1 MKVLR
6 QGYYSPTMNEDATN
20 FVRACDRCQHFANYS
35 FMPETLLTPIASPWP
50 FSMWGI
56 DLIGELPK
64 AKGDVKYAVVAVDYF
79 TKWAEDM
86 SLTTITAKKIKDF
99 LFNSIV
105 CRFEIPYKVVSDNGK
120 QSTTGESPFM
130 LTYGYE
136 AMVPVEVGSGSF
148 RRDRYPEEDAEINQR
163 LHLDLLEETR
173 ENSQLR
179 LAAYQQ
185 RAARYY
191 NKKVKEHLLKVGDLV
206 LRKVMPNSK
215 NPQHG
220 VFGANW
226 EGPYKIKAILW
237 KGTYHL
243 EDLEGKLIPRA
254 WNAEHLRN

>member
-1 MKVLR
+1 M
-6 QGYYSPTMNEDATN
+6 
-20 FVRACDRCQHFANYS
+20 C
-35 FMPETLLTPIASPWP
+35 
-50 FSMWGI
+50 GI

-79 TKWAEDM
+79 NKWAEAM
-86 SLTTITAKKIKDF
+86 PLVTITAKIIKDF
-99 LFNSIV
+99 VFNSIV
-105 CRFEIPYKVVSDNGK
+105 CRFGIPYKLFYDNGNQFDSK
-120 QSTTGESPFM
+120 ELRQ
-130 LTYGYE
+130 L
-136 AMVPVEVGSGSF
+136 
-148 RRDRYPEEDAEINQR
+148 DRYTEEDAEVNQR

-191 NKKVKEHLLKVGDLV
+191 NKKIKGQLLKVGDMV
-206 LRKVMPNSK
+206 LRKVMPNTK

-226 EGPYKIKAILW
+226 EGPYRIKAILW

-243 EDLEGKLIPRA
+243 EDLEGKLVPRA
-254 WNAEHLRN
+254 WNAEHLRKYYQ